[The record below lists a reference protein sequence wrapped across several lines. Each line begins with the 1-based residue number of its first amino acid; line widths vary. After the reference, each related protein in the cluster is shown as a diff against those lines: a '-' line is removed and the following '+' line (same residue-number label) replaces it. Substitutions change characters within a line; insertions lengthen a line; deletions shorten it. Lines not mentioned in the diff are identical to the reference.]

1 MSWFIEHLHR
11 DGSVLLRLPV
21 VAAVESTSIIRIGR
35 ALDNDVVLDD
45 PHCAPHHARL
55 EIDVDG
61 TARLYDLGTI
71 NGIITARNKR
81 VAIHEIKNDDPYR
94 VGQSVIRVRSS
105 AWSLAPER
113 SLSRRSVWP
122 LALMVLAL
130 VLAYG
135 AWKLWLGDVQEKS
148 PPYLYGLSALAAGL
162 CLWSSM
168 YALFGRLVAGVDRF
182 FSHLLIAC
190 TGYLV
195 GTLIL
200 NVLETL
206 AFSMSWLWPARI
218 TEPVVIIVA
227 AMTVRYH
234 LRLADPRHWPTLR
247 IGLVVVATLAILIP
261 LAQQWV
267 SHQRLTDVQ
276 TLHAIE
282 HPALRLASPVPLPEF
297 SATAESLKAR
307 VDKARKKDDADGDGD
322 GYGIGSDMGND

>member
-11 DGSVLLRLPV
+11 DGNVLLRLPV
-21 VAAVESTSIIRIGR
+21 VAAVESSSIIRIGR

-45 PHCAPHHARL
+45 PHCAPYHARL
-55 EIDVDG
+55 EIDADG
-61 TARLYDLGTI
+61 TARLHDLGTI
-71 NGIITARNKR
+71 NGIITVRNKR
-81 VAIHEIKNDDPYR
+81 VAIHEIKTDDPYR
-94 VGQSVIRVRSS
+94 VGQSLIRVRSS
-105 AWSLAPER
+105 IWPLAPER
-113 SLSRRSVWP
+113 SLSRRAVWP
-122 LALMVLAL
+122 LALLGLAL

-190 TGYLV
+190 TGYLA

-200 NVLETL
+200 NALEML

-247 IGLVVVATLAILIP
+247 IGLVIVATLAIVIP

-282 HPALRLASPVPLPEF
+282 HPALRLAQPIPLPEF
-297 SATAESLKAR
+297 SASAGSLKER
-307 VDKARKKDDADGDGD
+307 VDKARKKNDADGDGD
-322 GYGIGSDMGND
+322 GIGLDMD

>member
-11 DGSVLLRLPV
+11 DGSVLMRVPV
-21 VAAVESTSIIRIGR
+21 VAAVEASSIIRIGR

-45 PHCAPHHARL
+45 PHCAPYHARL
-55 EIDVDG
+55 EVDADG
-61 TARLYDLGTI
+61 TARLHDLGTS
-71 NGIITARNKR
+71 NGIVTARNKR
-81 VAIHEIKNDDPYR
+81 VAIQEIKTDDPYR
-94 VGQSVIRVRSS
+94 LGQSLIRVRSS
-105 AWSLAPER
+105 TWPLAPER
-113 SLSRRSVWP
+113 SLSRRAVWP
-122 LALMVLAL
+122 LALLGLAL
-130 VLAYG
+130 ALAYG

-190 TGYLV
+190 TGYLA
-195 GTLIL
+195 GTFIL

-247 IGLVVVATLAILIP
+247 IGLVVVATLAIVVPI
-261 LAQQWV
+261 AQQWV

-276 TLHAIE
+276 TLHNIE
-282 HPALRLASPVPLPEF
+282 HPALRLARPVPLQEF
-297 SATAESLKAR
+297 SASAASLKER
-307 VDKARKKDDADGDGD
+307 VDKARKKNDADGDGD
-322 GYGIGSDMGND
+322 GIGLDMD

>member
-11 DGSVLLRLPV
+11 DGSVLMRVPV
-21 VAAVESTSIIRIGR
+21 VAAVESSSIIRIGR

-45 PHCAPHHARL
+45 PHCAPYHARL
-55 EIDVDG
+55 EVGADG
-61 TARLYDLGTI
+61 IARLYDLGTN
-71 NGIITARNKR
+71 NGIVTARNKR
-81 VAIHEIKNDDPYR
+81 VAIQEIKTDDPYR
-94 VGQSVIRVRSS
+94 LGQSLIRVRSS
-105 AWSLAPER
+105 TWPLAPER
-113 SLSRRSVWP
+113 SLSRRAVWP
-122 LALMVLAL
+122 LALLGLAL

-190 TGYLV
+190 TGYLA

-247 IGLVVVATLAILIP
+247 IGLVVVATLAIVVPI
-261 LAQQWV
+261 AQQWV

-282 HPALRLASPVPLPEF
+282 HPALRLAQPVPLQEF
-297 SATAESLKAR
+297 SASAASLKER
-307 VDKARKKDDADGDGD
+307 VDKARKKNDADGDGD
-322 GYGIGSDMGND
+322 GIGLDMD

>member
-11 DGSVLLRLPV
+11 DGTVLLRVPV
-21 VAAVESTSIIRIGR
+21 VAAVESSSIIRIGR

-45 PHCAPHHARL
+45 PHCAPYHARL
-55 EIDVDG
+55 EVGADG
-61 TARLYDLGTI
+61 IAHLHDLGTS
-71 NGIITARNKR
+71 NGIVTARNKR
-81 VAIHEIKNDDPYR
+81 VAIQEIKTDDPYR
-94 VGQSVIRVRSS
+94 LGQSLIRVRSS
-105 AWSLAPER
+105 TWPLAPER
-113 SLSRRSVWP
+113 SLSRRAVWP
-122 LALMVLAL
+122 LALLGLAL
-130 VLAYG
+130 ALAYG

-190 TGYLV
+190 TGYLA

-247 IGLVVVATLAILIP
+247 IGLVVVATLAIVVPI
-261 LAQQWV
+261 AQQWV

-276 TLHAIE
+276 TLHNIE
-282 HPALRLASPVPLPEF
+282 HPALRLAQPVALPEF
-297 SATAESLKAR
+297 SASATSLKER
-307 VDKARKKDDADGDGD
+307 VDKARKKHDADGDGD
-322 GYGIGSDMGND
+322 GIGLDMD